1 MLIITIATNIN
12 IAIPK
17 GCCTEFQYNL
27 AIYILPAIRNEQN
40 KGGQKVSKYFRQGAL
55 VIFLDNG
62 YQITNIPAILKIT
75 PIAAPEI
82 PINTIK
88 G

>member
-1 MLIITIATNIN
+1 MVTNTN
-12 IAIPK
+12 IAIPN
-17 GCCTEFQYNL
+17 GCCIGFQYNL
-27 AIYILPAIRNEQN
+27 AIYILPAMNNEQN
-40 KGGQKVSKYFRQGAL
+40 KGGQSVSMYFRQGAL
-55 VIFLDNG
+55 VTFWDNG
-62 YQITNIPAILKIT
+62 YHMTNIPAILKIT